1 MSMENNHE
9 QRLNRLFTDYRAAC
23 PDPEPGANFM
33 PALWQRIE
41 ARRNP
46 VLQWVTLSR
55 RALAGALALCLMFGV
70 VLGTALS
77 SSQFYQSTY
86 IEALDAGDSPE
97 DLAAMHP
104 VSIETFPPPAGGSA
118 KQQ

>member
-1 MSMENNHE
+1 MSLGKNHE
-9 QRLNRLFTDYRAAC
+9 QSLDQLFAEYRNAC

-33 PALWQRIE
+33 PTLWQRIE

-46 VLQWVTLSR
+46 MLQWVTMSR
-55 RALAGALALCLMFGV
+55 RALVGALALCMVLGV

-86 IEALDAGDSPE
+86 IEALDADEAPE

-104 VSIETFPPPAGGSA
+104 V
-118 KQQ
+118 